1 MDLKAILRR
10 IESRLKVV
18 GLSESAASKR
28 AGKTDAI
35 RNLRRAINDGRRTG
49 ITTTTLAALAPVLK
63 TTVAWLAEGVG
74 REDAETGAQIRL
86 AGVVR
91 AGSAAILYAE
101 NQDGDRWI
109 EPPPAFDEHSFA
121 VEVHGDSLGPLFD
134 RWFLFCDGRREAIDA
149 DLINRLCIVGLDDG
163 RILVKKVVRGQL
175 PGKHTLLS
183 NTEPPIYDVAILWAA
198 RVREMTPGY
207 H

>member
-1 MDLKAILRR
+1 M
-10 IESRLKVV
+10 
-18 GLSESAASKR
+18 
-28 AGKTDAI
+28 
-35 RNLRRAINDGRRTG
+35 
-49 ITTTTLAALAPVLK
+49 
-63 TTVAWLAEGVG
+63 
-74 REDAETGAQIRL
+74 
-86 AGVVR
+86 
-91 AGSAAILYAE
+91 
-101 NQDGDRWI
+101 
-109 EPPPAFDEHSFA
+109 
-121 VEVHGDSLGPLFD
+121 FD